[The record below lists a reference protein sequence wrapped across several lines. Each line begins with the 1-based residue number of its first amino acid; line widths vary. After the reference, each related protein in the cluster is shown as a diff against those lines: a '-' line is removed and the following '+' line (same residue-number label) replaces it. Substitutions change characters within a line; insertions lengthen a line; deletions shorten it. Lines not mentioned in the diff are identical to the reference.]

1 MKDYLLVIVSAFF
14 FINCELPV
22 VGVWNR
28 AGLFGYIL
36 RRKSSFIY
44 HLTIVKRTALI
55 EPRMIWGI

>member
-1 MKDYLLVIVSAFF
+1 MKDYLLVIVSTFF

-44 HLTIVKRTALI
+44 HLTIVKRTARI
-55 EPRMIWGI
+55 